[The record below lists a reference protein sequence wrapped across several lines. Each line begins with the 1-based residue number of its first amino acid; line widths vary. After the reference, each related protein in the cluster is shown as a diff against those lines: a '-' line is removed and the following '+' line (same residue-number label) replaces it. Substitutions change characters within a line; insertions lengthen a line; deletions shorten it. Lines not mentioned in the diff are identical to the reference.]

1 MCRFYCNLIEVTTCV
16 GFTVFN
22 LFSDIDIKKRFNA
35 QNWILTSA
43 ELKIQCFL
51 NLLPLYLQCYMNTFI
66 TNYSLVNHFLLIYT
80 IR

>member
-1 MCRFYCNLIEVTTCV
+1 VTTCA

-43 ELKIQCFL
+43 ELKIQWF
-51 NLLPLYLQCYMNTFI
+51 TI
-66 TNYSLVNHFLLIYT
+66 TQSVT
-80 IR
+80 GE

>member
-1 MCRFYCNLIEVTTCV
+1 MTTCA

-35 QNWILTSA
+35 QNWILTLA
-43 ELKIQCFL
+43 ELKIQWFL

-66 TNYSLVNHFLLIYT
+66 TNYSLVNT